1 MSSRRRCVWRYG
13 TERSAGHGK
22 CNRYNDYPYPGTL
35 LSAEGVPSTVDR
47 SLHTRTLGRFNGCLV
62 SSAVSYEV
70 HIQEFKQHRMDNLA
84 RKEQVEFDNK
94 AA

>member
-1 MSSRRRCVWRYG
+1 MVNV
-13 TERSAGHGK
+13 TDTTTIHT
-22 CNRYNDYPYPGTL
+22 PGL
-35 LSAEGVPSTVDR
+35 CFLRKVFRQLSIALCILVRLGAR
-47 SLHTRTLGRFNGCLV
+47 LGRFNGCLV

-70 HIQEFKQHRMDNLA
+70 HIQGFKQHRMDNLA